1 MKGVHTVV
9 EFRASRADCLDCDK
23 WWDSDNAPAVAA
35 RHSAAWGHDVIA
47 SSAVR
52 VLHAAARGKRV
63 PADHKKRGQRQ
74 VDDGV
79 GAS

>member
-1 MKGVHTVV
+1 MKGVRTVV
-9 EFRASRADCLDCDK
+9 EHRAIRATCRDCSK
-23 WWDSDNAPAVAA
+23 SWDTDNALAVAA

-52 VLHAAARGKRV
+52 VLFAATGPRRV
-63 PADHKKRGQRQ
+63 PPDHRHREQHQ

-79 GAS
+79 GPS